1 MVGIAGYKMYYSKK
15 RPKRNGHIH
24 MKCNGL
30 NEIVKISSADLFSN
44 AIFVTYP
51 DISTLVWVKLHRL
64 SVFASEIGIMET
76 TFPHCQQTYQHK
88 YGTIN
93 DVM

>member
-15 RPKRNGHIH
+15 RSKRKGHTH
-24 MKCNGL
+24 MECNVL
-30 NEIVKISSADLFSN
+30 NEVVKISSAELFSN
-44 AIFVTYP
+44 EIFVTWP
-51 DISTLVWVKLHRL
+51 DISTPVWVKLHWL
-64 SVFASEIGIMET
+64 SVSAGEIGVMET
-76 TFPHCQQTYQHK
+76 IFPHCQQTCQHK

>member
-15 RPKRNGHIH
+15 RPKRKGHIYH
-24 MKCNGL
+24 MCNAL
-30 NEIVKISSADLFSN
+30 NEVVKISSADLFSN
-44 AIFVTYP
+44 AIFVTQS
-51 DISTLVWVKLHRL
+51 DSSTPVWVKLHWL
-64 SVFASEIGIMET
+64 SVFTGEIGVMET

>member
-15 RPKRNGHIH
+15 RSKRKGHIYH
-24 MKCNGL
+24 MCNVL
-30 NEIVKISSADLFSN
+30 NEVVKIYGTELFSN
-44 AIFVTYP
+44 EIFVTHP
-51 DISTLVWVKLHRL
+51 DSSAPVLVKLHWL
-64 SVFASEIGIMET
+64 SVFAGEIGVMET